1 MVQQQSAI
9 RQIHGR
15 DGNREGR
22 IMFGAAIMRQWSL
35 GILPLVMLS
44 GTPAQSAPQVTP
56 NGFLVQF
63 EVSVNAPPAKVYEA
77 LVGQIGSWW
86 NPEHTYSH
94 DAKNLSIDARPGGCF
109 CEKLPN
115 SGGIEHLRVVY
126 VAPPQVIR
134 FSGALGPLQA
144 SGVAG
149 SMTWKLTGESDSTRL
164 ELTYSVGGFIPGG
177 FEKIAPAVEA
187 MLREQLDRLKRFAET
202 GEPTKE

>member
-1 MVQQQSAI
+1 M
-9 RQIHGR
+9 
-15 DGNREGR
+15 
-22 IMFGAAIMRQWSL
+22 MLGAAIMRRCSL
-35 GILPLVMLS
+35 GALALAMLS
-44 GTPAQSAPQVTP
+44 GTAAQSAPQVTS
-56 NGFLVQF
+56 NGFLVKF
-63 EVSVNAPPAKVYEA
+63 DVSVNAPPAKVYEA

-94 DAKNLSIDARPGGCF
+94 DSKNLSIDARPGGCF

-126 VAPPQVIR
+126 VSPPQIVR

-149 SMTWKLTGESDSTRL
+149 SMTWKLTGGPDSTRL
-164 ELTYSVGGFIPGG
+164 ELSYSIGGFIQGG

-187 MLREQLDRLKRFAET
+187 MLREQLDRLKLFVET
-202 GEPTKE
+202 GKPTTTL